1 MERFTVSFTTQVK
14 AYRKFKREN
23 LERFKL
29 KMRTQK
35 RGRMQKDTDVK
46 TSTQKGLAT
55 LNC

>member
-14 AYRKFKREN
+14 AYRKIKREN

-46 TSTQKGLAT
+46 TST
-55 LNC
+55 